1 MLTFTDDNRCFLYI
15 DSRSSTWIIS
25 HFLDLLPGEV
35 QNLKSTSDR
44 STGSLS
50 LEWDRPINCETDQD
64 VTAYDIRFRPSGSS
78 VEEGYCKVTVKAPT
92 RSIVLTR
99 ESGLKPLMR
108 YDFEVRAQ
116 NASYDGNWSR
126 ESKYVGTCISL
137 LFETMTNSFNC
148 KSRKLQLYTTRTTY

>member
-1 MLTFTDDNRCFLYI
+1 MTTNVSYTLQLKNIEYMNFL
-15 DSRSSTWIIS
+15 S
-25 HFLDLLPGEV
+25 FLDLFPGEV
-35 QNLKSTSDR
+35 QNLTSTLDP

-50 LEWDRPINCETDQD
+50 LEWDRPTNCETDQD

-78 VEEGYCKVTVKAPT
+78 VEEGYCKLTVKAPT

-99 ESGLKPLMR
+99 ESGVRPLMR

-137 LFETMTNSFNC
+137 LFETMANSSNC